1 MSVPGTRT
9 HNGNGPQH
17 GITTDAHEQTPLIG
31 ANAAHRHAGH
41 HHESH
46 NDHDETG
53 TQPDDDIDPDEFDLL
68 LSKSTSFNGGPV
80 LGPESTETPLLRGE
94 RKYSTGYGTSSRGI
108 FGSRRPSV
116 SSVAVINDEE
126 DEDVDGGAA
135 KAASPFHGGISY
147 SRFWLIFS
155 NVLALNFIS
164 NFDSTLMASSHP
176 VITSYF
182 NSSNSASWLSTAFL
196 LTSTV
201 FQPLLGSLSD
211 TLGRKTPY
219 IFTMTVFALATLWC
233 ALAQSMTSFIAARAV
248 CGLGAGGV
256 MTLGSIIVS
265 DLVPIEHRGAY
276 QSYINAVYGIGST
289 LGAALGGFM
298 ADYLGWRWEFGIQV
312 APLLICV
319 GISVVTIPHDLG
331 LAPATTTSTREGETR
346 KRATF
351 VQAMKSFDFKGSI
364 LLTSAITFL
373 ILGLNLGG
381 NVLPWSHPFVIASLV
396 IFAVSFPLFI
406 YAESTIDFNLSNTDD
421 TTTPDKPRRRPIM
434 PLHLIRRSP
443 QANMI
448 FSNALSAFLMNA
460 IIFNMPLFFQAVL
473 LTSATTSGFC
483 LMIIT
488 VVSSTAGTAT
498 GFLIT
503 WSKRLKWPMT
513 IGTWGFLVGTIVLSA
528 MQRGW
533 PLPAYLLCLVPHS
546 LGQGFQF
553 PGTFMALLA
562 ASDPREQATA
572 TSTLILWRS
581 MGMVLGIAGSSLVV
595 QNSLWGY
602 LDRYVTDDA
611 ALRAG
616 YKGGRQEVVEM
627 VRESVEAVRKL
638 AGWEVREQVVR
649 SYEAAVRTTFLCC
662 VGIAIVGCLLM
673 IPVRL
678 PRLGERKK

>member
-1 MSVPGTRT
+1 MTA
-9 HNGNGPQH
+9 
-17 GITTDAHEQTPLIG
+17 DAHEQTPLIG
-31 ANAAHRHAGH
+31 ANASYRHAERVRDSPRPG
-41 HHESH
+41 SA
-46 NDHDETG
+46 NDNDDAGTETDDD
-53 TQPDDDIDPDEFDLL
+53 DDDIDPDDFDLL
-68 LSKSTSFNGGPV
+68 LNKSTSFNGGPV
-80 LGPESTETPLLRGE
+80 LGPESIETPLLRGE
-94 RKYSTGYGTSSRGI
+94 RKYSTGYGTSARGV
-108 FGSRRPSV
+108 FGSRRPSIA
-116 SSVAVINDEE
+116 SAALTEDDEHL
-126 DEDVDGGAA
+126 DRPGGGGGGAA
-135 KAASPFHGGISY
+135 AAAAGGAGSSKAASPFHGGISY

-155 NVLALNFIS
+155 NVLALNFIC

-196 LTSTV
+196 LTSTA

-276 QSYINAVYGIGST
+276 QSYINAVYGIGAT

-312 APLLICV
+312 APLLLCV
-319 GISVVTIPHDLG
+319 GVSAVTIPHDLG
-331 LAPATTTSTREGETR
+331 LSAMAAEPRGGR
-346 KRATF
+346 RATF
-351 VQAMKSFDFKGSI
+351 VRAMQTFDFKGSL

-381 NVLPWSHPFVIASLV
+381 NVLPWSHPFVMASLA

-406 YAESTIDFNLSNTDD
+406 YADH
-421 TTTPDKPRRRPIM
+421 KPRRRPIM
-434 PLHLIRRSP
+434 PLHLIRHSP

-488 VVSSTAGTAT
+488 VFSSCAGTAT
-498 GFLIT
+498 GFLIN

-513 IGTWGFLVGTIVLSA
+513 LGTWGFLVGTIVLSS

-595 QNSLWGY
+595 QNSLWRY
-602 LDRYVTDDA
+602 LDRFVTDEA
-611 ALRAG
+611 ALSAG
-616 YKGGRQEVVEM
+616 YAGGRMEVVEM
-627 VRESVEAVRKL
+627 VRESVEAVGKL
-638 AGWEVREQVVR
+638 AGSEVREQVVR

-662 VGIAIVGCLLM
+662 VGVAVVGVLLVL
-673 IPVRL
+673 PVRL
-678 PRLGERKK
+678 PRLGARKK